1 MTNQEKMQKRIAR
14 EVRKVVLSARQDFNE
29 TFKNAEDKQDR
40 KAELQKNL
48 ERWEK
53 FVRQYESLQSPS
65 DSGITET

>member
-1 MTNQEKMQKRIAR
+1 MTNQEKLQKKIAR

-29 TFKNAEDKQDR
+29 TFKNAEDRQER
-40 KAELQKNL
+40 KEELQKNL

-65 DSGITET
+65 DSSIIET